1 MKQRR
6 RGLAEPRGGKRAAP
20 RARTARAVRGKPAA
34 VPQMLWQIV
43 VCGALF
49 VALVGLKLVMPGH
62 LSDLRGTLG
71 QWLVRVF
78 CRRPRRVGR
87 ADVG

>member
-6 RGLAEPRGGKRAAP
+6 RGLAKPRGGKRAAP
-20 RARTARAVRGKPAA
+20 RARTARSARGKPAA

-49 VALVGLKLVMPGH
+49 VALVGL
-62 LSDLRGTLG
+62 
-71 QWLVRVF
+71 
-78 CRRPRRVGR
+78 
-87 ADVG
+87 